1 MHYETTTNTHTMNTI
16 KLHTHTK
23 GLRLKELGEGAR
35 LEIVT
40 SKEQKFTHKQKDITN
55 GAKRV
60 RVEHYKDL
68 ALNAVVRVM
77 AKSDRT
83 NKRREERRARR

>member
-1 MHYETTTNTHTMNTI
+1 MNTI
-16 KLHTHTK
+16 KVHTHTK

-40 SKEQKFTHKQKDITN
+40 SKEQKFTHKQKDTTN

-77 AKSDRT
+77 AKSDRAEAQR
-83 NKRREERRARR
+83 NARRAKR

>member
-1 MHYETTTNTHTMNTI
+1 MNTI
-16 KLHTHTK
+16 KVHTHTK
-23 GLRLKELGEGAR
+23 GLKFKEFGEGAR
-35 LEIVT
+35 LDIIT
-40 SKEQKFTHKQKDITN
+40 SKEQKFTHKQKEITN

-77 AKSDRT
+77 RKSDRAEAQR
-83 NKRREERRARR
+83 NARRAKR